1 MNHAMR
7 RWTSRQCWI
16 AAALIALAGLAW
28 FMTRDTGPRY
38 GGRYDVIA
46 DLVEDNLHFGR
57 HFTWAVTADT
67 IKSARLHVG
76 AADVAVL
83 ERMLAD
89 QRGTVAVAAAA
100 LLVLQGVDGEAA
112 LRRAA
117 ASGEFRARM
126 HANDALIHLEACRD
140 PMVMNLDRELCPAN

>member
-1 MNHAMR
+1 MHHS
-7 RWTSRQCWI
+7 TSRRCWI
-16 AAALIALAGLAW
+16 AAALVAVAGLAW
-28 FMTRDTGPRY
+28 FIARDSGPRY

-67 IKSARLHVG
+67 IKDMRAHVS

-89 QRGTVAVAAAA
+89 ERGTVAVAVGS
-100 LLVLQGVDGEAA
+100 LLVLQGADGEAA
-112 LRRAA
+112 LRRAQ
-117 ASGEFRARM
+117 ASGEFRAQM
-126 HANDALIHLEACRD
+126 HASDALIQLGACRD
-140 PMVMNLDRELCPAN
+140 PTIGNLDRELCPPD

>member
-1 MNHAMR
+1 MQFL
-7 RWTSRQCWI
+7 TSRHCWI

-28 FMTRDTGPRY
+28 FMSRDTAPRH

-67 IKSARLHVG
+67 IKAARLRVG

-89 QRGTVAVAAAA
+89 QRGTVAVVAGA
-100 LLVLQGVDGEAA
+100 LLVLQGADGEAA

-140 PMVMNLDRELCPAN
+140 AAVTNLARDLCPGD

>member
-1 MNHAMR
+1 MQFLSPRH
-7 RWTSRQCWI
+7 CWI

-28 FMTRDTGPRY
+28 FIARDTGPRY

-57 HFTWAVTADT
+57 HFTRAVTAET
-67 IKSARLHVG
+67 IKDARPEVG
-76 AADVAVL
+76 IADVAVL

-89 QRGTVAVAAAA
+89 ERGTVAVAAGA
-100 LLVLQGVDGEAA
+100 LLVLQGADGEAA
-112 LRRAA
+112 LRRAV
-117 ASGEFRARM
+117 ASGDFRARM

-140 PMVMNLDRELCPAN
+140 PAVTNLDRELCPPR

>member
-1 MNHAMR
+1 MQFLS
-7 RWTSRQCWI
+7 SRYCWI

-46 DLVEDNLHFGR
+46 DLIEDNLHFGR
-57 HFTWAVTADT
+57 HFIWAVTAKT
-67 IKSARLHVG
+67 IKSARAHVS

-89 QRGTVAVAAAA
+89 QRGTVAVAVAA
-100 LLVLQGVDGEAA
+100 LLVLQGADGEAA
-112 LRRAA
+112 LRRAVT
-117 ASGEFRARM
+117 SGDFRARM

-140 PMVMNLDRELCPAN
+140 PMVMNLDRDLCPAD

>member
-1 MNHAMR
+1 MQFL
-7 RWTSRQCWI
+7 TSRHCWI

-28 FMTRDTGPRY
+28 FMSRDTAPRH

-67 IKSARLHVG
+67 IKAARLRVG

-89 QRGTVAVAAAA
+89 QRGTVAVVAGA
-100 LLVLQGVDGEAA
+100 LLVLQGADGEAA

-117 ASGEFRARM
+117 ASGDFPAPM

-140 PMVMNLDRELCPAN
+140 PMVTNLDRDLCPAN

>member
-1 MNHAMR
+1 MQFL
-7 RWTSRQCWI
+7 TSRHCWI

-28 FMTRDTGPRY
+28 FMSRDTAPRH

-67 IKSARLHVG
+67 IKAAHLRIG

-89 QRGTVAVAAAA
+89 QRGTVAVAAGA
-100 LLVLQGVDGEAA
+100 LLVLQGADGEAA

-117 ASGEFRARM
+117 ASGDFRARM

-140 PMVMNLDRELCPAN
+140 AAVTNLDRELCPGD

>member
-1 MNHAMR
+1 MNRAMR
-7 RWTSRQCWI
+7 RLTSRQCWI

-28 FMTRDTGPRY
+28 FIARDTGPRY

-46 DLVEDNLHFGR
+46 DLIEDNLHFGR
-57 HFTWAVTADT
+57 HFTWAITAKT
-67 IKSARLHVG
+67 IKDARAHVG

-112 LRRAA
+112 LRRAV
-117 ASGEFRARM
+117 ASGDFRARM

-140 PMVMNLDRELCPAN
+140 PMVTNLDRDLCPAN

>member
-1 MNHAMR
+1 MPH
-7 RWTSRQCWI
+7 WTSRHCWI
-16 AAALIALAGLAW
+16 AAALLALAGLAW
-28 FMTRDTGPRY
+28 FMSRDTAPRH

-67 IKSARLHVG
+67 IKAARLRVG

-112 LRRAA
+112 LRRAV
-117 ASGEFRARM
+117 ASGDLRARM
-126 HANDALIHLEACRD
+126 HANDALIHLAACRD
-140 PMVMNLDRELCPAN
+140 PAVTNLDRDLCPAN

>member
-1 MNHAMR
+1 MR
-7 RWTSRQCWI
+7 HLTSRHCWT

-28 FMTRDTGPRY
+28 LIARDTAPRH

-67 IKSARLHVG
+67 IKDVRPRVG
-76 AADVAVL
+76 VADVAVL
-83 ERMLAD
+83 ERMLID
-89 QRGTVAVAAAA
+89 ERGTVAVAAGA
-100 LLVLQGVDGEAA
+100 LLVLQGADGEAA

-117 ASGEFRARM
+117 ASSDFRARM
-126 HANDALIHLEACRD
+126 RANDALIQLESCRD
-140 PMVMNLDRELCPAN
+140 PTVTNLDRELCPPDE

>member
-1 MNHAMR
+1 MQFL
-7 RWTSRQCWI
+7 TSRHCWI

-28 FMTRDTGPRY
+28 FMSRDTAPRH
-38 GGRYDVIA
+38 GGRYDAIA

-67 IKSARLHVG
+67 IKAARLRVG

-89 QRGTVAVAAAA
+89 QRGTVAVVAGA
-100 LLVLQGVDGEAA
+100 LLVLQGADGEAA
-112 LRRAA
+112 LRRAV
-117 ASGEFRARM
+117 ASGDFPARM

-140 PMVMNLDRELCPAN
+140 PAVTNLDRELCPPDE